1 MKHFTILLT
10 LAVLLSGC
18 TKNTPVSDTLAEN
31 AINATTALEKALP
44 EECKTDFVTTQFA
57 VIKTEIRATK
67 NACDVEKDVITKE
80 KLKWQW
86 GFWILVAVIGA
97 YIGRKILK

>member
-18 TKNTPVSDTLAEN
+18 AKDTPVSDTLADN
-31 AINATTALEKALP
+31 AVNATTALEKALP
-44 EECKTDFVTTQFA
+44 EECKTDFVNTQFT
-57 VIKTEIRATK
+57 VIKTEIRAIK
-67 NACDVEKDVITKE
+67 NACDIEKDVITKE

-86 GFWILVAVIGA
+86 GFWLLVAVIGV
-97 YIGRKILK
+97 YVGKKILK